1 MIRKKSHLYSCINN
15 MTNGWDKHT
24 SSTLDNTNLE
34 AIKALEKELGQT
46 LLSFSCHDIAPAV
59 VDDEALS
66 KISELEKKLGVVLVA
81 VR

>member
-1 MIRKKSHLYSCINN
+1 
-15 MTNGWDKHT
+15 
-24 SSTLDNTNLE
+24 LDNANLE
-34 AIKALEKELGQT
+34 AIQTLEKELGQR

-59 VDDEALS
+59 VDDEALA